1 MSDIRDIYDTVGY
14 CGYIAYY
21 GIQWIYYRILW
32 DIEGYC
38 GSVGYY
44 KILWTLRT
52 LWDIVDM

>member
-1 MSDIRDIYDTVGY
+1 MGY

-21 GIQWIYYRILW
+21 GIQWIYRILW

-44 KILWTLRT
+44 KILWTLGT